1 MWNIWKVTKIYCIVN
16 LTSCFKGCDAT
27 HYGAGCSLECS
38 VNCIQKTCNNIT
50 GSCTQGCN
58 KGFYGDFCNNVCSGC
73 LGRCQRD
80 TGECEGACRVGTYG
94 LHCEIKCILDCESGC
109 NKTSGICTLCVDG
122 KFGQSCNQTCSTGCA
137 SGCDR
142 HSGKCVC
149 KPGRINIDRL
159 INFVSLRWIGAVL
172 EKYMMAWLYRYDYEI
187 EQINTAYLSFIFP
200 AQQLS
205 DPITN
210 YQPYFHG
217 VVVVMC
223 TSFVL
228 NIVFITW

>member
-1 MWNIWKVTKIYCIVN
+1 MKCSLDCK
-16 LTSCFKGCDAT
+16 SGCD
-27 HYGAGCSLECS
+27 
-38 VNCIQKTCNNIT
+38 
-50 GSCTQGCN
+50 
-58 KGFYGDFCNNVCSGC
+58 
-73 LGRCQRD
+73 
-80 TGECEGACRVGTYG
+80 
-94 LHCEIKCILDCESGC
+94 
-109 NKTSGICTLCVDG
+109 KTSGICTLCVDG
-122 KFGQSCNQTCSTGCA
+122 KFGQSCNQTCSTGCT

-142 HSGKCVC
+142 QSGYCVC

-159 INFVSLRWIGAVL
+159 INF
-172 EKYMMAWLYRYDYEI
+172 I

-228 NIVFITW
+228 NIVFITWMMRQRICQRRNGDQSPTDVTSVPPVIYDAVEDNTGYLQLDQLSPASHYSQLQKS